1 MLKVS
6 YFQGSDDEDDDEESS
21 QPHSSSQTDSSKPGS
36 LPQSSDSSKI
46 GIFFCLCVCST
57 YCDWV

>member
-36 LPQSSDSSKI
+36 LPQSSDPSKI
-46 GIFFCLCVCST
+46 GTVSFCACST
-57 YCDWV
+57 YCVRV